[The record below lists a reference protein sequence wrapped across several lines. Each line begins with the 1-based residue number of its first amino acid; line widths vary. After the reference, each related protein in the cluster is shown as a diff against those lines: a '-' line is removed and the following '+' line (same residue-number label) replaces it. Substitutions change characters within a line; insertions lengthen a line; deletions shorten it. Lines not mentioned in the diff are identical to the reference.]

1 MQALGLVAEYNPFH
15 NGHFYHLQ
23 QARQLTGADVVVAV
37 MSGNFTQRGEPTIL
51 DKWQRTQAAL
61 ANGVDLVV
69 ELPVFNA
76 VQPAHRFAEGAL
88 RLLNDL
94 QVVTVV
100 FGAEH
105 PAWNFDSLVAAEA
118 RFKASDFK
126 DYHATYATQ
135 FNQQLSAQTGYSLT
149 DPNDI
154 LAFAYYKARQ
164 EGHYTMN
171 LLPIQRRG
179 NDYHDQTIT
188 GRLASA
194 SAIRAAWSDLKTI
207 KNTVPATT
215 VSDLAQLQRLPSWD
229 LLYPILRNQLI
240 QTPVEWLQQI
250 YQMGEGIEYRMKEA
264 AQRALTY
271 ADFIR
276 LVKTKRYTYAY
287 LSRLSLYVILNISKV
302 EHDRHQQVPYH
313 HILGFNQVG
322 QAYLNQV
329 KKQLDFPLIVKV
341 NRDERDGRFKL
352 DYRAGKL
359 YQNFTKVEQD
369 MKHAP
374 IRTVKEITLTS
385 E

>member
-15 NGHFYHLQ
+15 NGHRYHLQ
-23 QARQLTGADVVVAV
+23 EARRLTGAEVVVAV

-61 ANGVDLVV
+61 DNGVDLVV

-76 VQPAHRFAEGAL
+76 VQPAHRFAQGAL

-105 PAWNFDSLVAAEA
+105 PQWDFEKLVAAEA
-118 RFKASDFK
+118 NFQASEFK

-135 FNQQLSAQTGYSLT
+135 FNQQLTAQTGYSLT

-154 LAFAYYKARQ
+154 LAFAYFKARQ
-164 EGHYTMN
+164 LGHYSMD
-171 LLPIQRRG
+171 LLPIQRQG
-179 NDYHDQTIT
+179 NDYHDQTIN
-188 GRLASA
+188 GKLASA
-194 SAIRAAWSDLKTI
+194 SAIRAAWSDQQTI
-207 KNTVPATT
+207 KTTVPATT
-215 VSDLAQLQRLPSWD
+215 LKELAQLKRVPSWD
-229 LLYPILRNQLI
+229 DLYPILRNQLI
-240 QTPVEWLQQI
+240 QTPIEWLQQI

-264 AQRALTY
+264 AQRALTFNE
-271 ADFIR
+271 FIR

-287 LSRLSLYVILNISKV
+287 LSRLCLYVILNTTKA
-302 EHDRHQQVPYH
+302 EHDHHQQTPYH

-329 KKQLDFPLIVKV
+329 KKRLAYPLIVKV
-341 NRDERDGRFKL
+341 NRDERDGRLNL

-359 YQNFTKVEQD
+359 YQNFTPIEQD

>member
-15 NGHFYHLQ
+15 NGHRYHLQ
-23 QARQLTGADVVVAV
+23 QARLLTGADVVVAV
-37 MSGNFTQRGEPTIL
+37 MSGDFTQRGEPTIL

-94 QVVTVV
+94 QVATVV

-105 PAWNFDSLVAAEA
+105 PEWNFDSLVAAETK
-118 RFKASDFK
+118 FKASNFK

-179 NDYHDQTIT
+179 NDYNDQTIT
-188 GRLASA
+188 GKLASA

-207 KNTVPATT
+207 KNTVPAATMNE
-215 VSDLAQLQRLPSWD
+215 LAQLQRLPSWE

-287 LSRLSLYVILNISKV
+287 LSRLSLYVILNISKA

-313 HILGFNQVG
+313 HVLGFNQVG

-329 KKQLDFPLIVKV
+329 KKQLDYPLIVKV
-341 NRDERDGRFKL
+341 NRDERDGRFNL

-374 IRTVKEITLTS
+374 IRTVKEVV
-385 E
+385 